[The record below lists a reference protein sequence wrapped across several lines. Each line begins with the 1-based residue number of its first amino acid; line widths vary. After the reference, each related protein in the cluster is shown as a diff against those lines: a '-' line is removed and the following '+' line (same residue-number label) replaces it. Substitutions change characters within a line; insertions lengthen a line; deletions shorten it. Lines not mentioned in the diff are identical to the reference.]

1 VSVTATLTS
10 TRARVGG
17 LVRGWRPRR
26 PGRRLLAGLGLLLLV
41 IGVVVAVMNPFASG
55 GSSGSASGNGSSTS
69 LATVTRQSLTSQT
82 LVDGTLG
89 YAGSSS
95 IVVPA
100 GTAEDALRQAEQAAA
115 SAQAALRTAE
125 SNLATDERTLT
136 LAQAKLAADRR
147 KLASDC
153 SGDSAAA
160 SSSSSDSGSGGNSSP
175 CGTAAQAVASDET
188 SVSSAVQKVAAD
200 DGSVDGAR
208 VTLAGAEQ
216 SLAAAQASATGQENA
231 ASYTMLP
238 TAGTVVRRGKALY
251 AVDGLPVWL
260 LYGHVSAWRAFR
272 SGMSP
277 GPDVAELNANLRAL
291 GYGEG
296 LAGDSFTAA
305 TAQAIAALQDAHSL
319 PRTGALPLGSIVF
332 KPGPV
337 RVTSVTP
344 TVGQAVQA
352 GPVLLV
358 TSTRHEVA
366 IKLDAAQQAEVKVG
380 DPVTIT
386 LPDNSTTPGRISSVG
401 KVASSS
407 SSGSDSGSSTTTID
421 VKVRLSHQAAAG
433 QLVQAP
439 VSVSI
444 TTASVKDALVVPV
457 NALLALASGGYAI
470 EVVDK
475 TAVHHLV
482 PVTPGLFD
490 DADGLVQVTG
500 SGVQAGQRVVVP
512 SS

>member
-1 VSVTATLTS
+1 VSVTAALTS

-17 LVRGWRPRR
+17 LVRGWR

-41 IGVVVAVMNPFASG
+41 IGVVVAVTNPFAGG

-69 LATVTRQSLTSQT
+69 LATVTRQSLSSQT
-82 LVDGTLG
+82 PVDGTLG

-100 GTAEDALRQAEQAAA
+100 GTAQDALRQAQQAAA

-125 SNLATDERTLT
+125 SSLAADEQTLAQ
-136 LAQAKLAADRR
+136 AQAKLAADRR

-160 SSSSSDSGSGGNSSP
+160 TSSGSGSGSGSGSDSSP
-175 CGTAAQAVASDET
+175 CSTAAQAVTSDET
-188 SVSSAVQKVAAD
+188 SAGSAEQKVIGDRGTVAT
-200 DGSVDGAR
+200 GR
-208 VTLAGAEQ
+208 VTLAAAEQ
-216 SLAAAQASATGQENA
+216 SLAAAESSATGHEA
-231 ASYTMLP
+231 AAAYTMLP

-251 AVDGLPVWL
+251 AVDGQPVLL
-260 LYGHVSAWRAFR
+260 LYGRVTPWRAFR

-277 GPDVAELNANLRAL
+277 GRDVAELNANLRAL
-291 GYGEG
+291 GYGGG
-296 LAGDSFTAA
+296 LAGESFTAA
-305 TAQAIAALQDAHSL
+305 TAQAVAALQAAHGIPQSGVL
-319 PRTGALPLGSIVF
+319 ALGSVVF
-332 KPGPV
+332 KRGPV
-337 RVTSVTP
+337 RVTGVTP
-344 TVGQAVQA
+344 TIGQAVQA
-352 GPVLLV
+352 GPVLSV

-386 LPDNSTTPGRISSVG
+386 LPDNSTTPGRVSSVG

-407 SSGSDSGSSTTTID
+407 GSGSDSGSGTTTID
-421 VKVRLSHQAAAG
+421 VKVRLLHQAAAG

-457 NALLALASGGYAI
+457 NALLALAGGGYAI
-470 EVVDK
+470 EVVDN
-475 TAVHHLV
+475 AALHHLV

-490 DADGLVQVTG
+490 DAEGLVQV
-500 SGVQAGQRVVVP
+500 SGAGVKAGQRVVVP
-512 SS
+512 AS